1 MLGIMTIKGVIQY
14 AAFPQIMP
22 RLKSL
27 VTGGFSYVPY
37 FMAVVYQ
44 MVGLLP
50 ANHPYLHGSNI
61 GRYGIRHVV
70 SQAAHNLK
78 FSLKNIDQ
86 IILFVAVLVGL
97 VIFALQFIALAAM
110 IFLQPVGAMPTDWN
124 GFFVVTNPQQD
135 LAFIMLD
142 MVFGVPNPDGSG
154 GGLFESCIG
163 VATPCQN
170 NFAQTILDADSGGA
184 TFTTITSTELSQMG
198 PFATDAYNSFPF
210 PMHLGL
216 HQLFSVYSTGLLVV
230 AVGIASYFVAT
241 ILAETAQSGTP
252 FGRRFNKMW
261 APLRIVVAFGLLLPV
276 GSGLNSSQYLVLYA
290 AKYGSA
296 FATNG
301 WSYFNDLLNEAY
313 NQDGRNMISVPRV
326 PDMMPLMQFLHV
338 AKTCRLVQEYYDKK
352 AAGLDV
358 QTDALPV
365 DDQVHPY
372 VIGRHSD
379 TTNRSYRVISTTS
392 YDNVMETLID
402 PALADPPLTNI
413 MTIRFGIENQDTNS
427 QKTSFIG
434 DECGEIRLDLS
445 DPKALHGGAYYDVT
459 TAADDNTTPATNPH
473 APRFAPY
480 WAQRFYFYVIMAYWF
495 DNGDIATDGGA
506 GLGGNTVLLQQSL
519 VNHRHNEAANRF
531 LDELKTSPIIHGV
544 PLDAEYVRDLREVLA
559 DRYDNL
565 IDGSFQT
572 MGVGMVDQVHANL
585 ISSSTYVD
593 KGWAAA
599 GIWYNR
605 LAEMNGIVNVSMTSV
620 PEVRRYPAIMEEVYD
635 LKVKYDKQVDTK
647 RRYEPKVAGVD
658 SIGTLLSDR
667 ANGEDFA
674 RILWAAFDL
683 WNDSAQGQSIE
694 RPKYNPML
702 QAISFL
708 LGTNGL
714 YDMRNNPN
722 THPLAQLSGIGRS
735 LVESSIRSLGFAA
748 MSSAAGVLGA
758 VPQQLAK
765 TAASFFVTIATLGL
779 TVGFILF
786 YVVPFLPFIYFYFAV
801 GGWIKGVFEALVGA
815 PLWALAHIRIDGH
828 GMSGQAAMNGYF
840 LIFEVFLRP
849 ILIVF
854 GLLASISI
862 FAALVTT
869 LNSVFT
875 LVSENASGY
884 DLESELEASRGTL
897 TYMRSLVDEFFFTVI
912 YAILVYMLG
921 MSSFKLIDTV
931 PNNILRWMGQSVA
944 TFGDQ
949 RENPAEGLV
958 SKMSVGSQQVTSKL
972 GGGLQQSVKAAGG
985 IKPLT

>member
-1 MLGIMTIKGVIQY
+1 MFGLMTIKGVIQY

-27 VTGGFSYVPY
+27 ITGGFNYIPY
-37 FMAVVYQ
+37 FIAVVYQ

-50 ANHPYLHGSNI
+50 ANHPYLQGANI

-70 SQAAHNLK
+70 SQAASNLT

-86 IILFVAVLVGL
+86 IILFVSVLVGL
-97 VIFALQFIALAAM
+97 AIFAIQFVALSAM
-110 IFLQPVGAMPTDWN
+110 VFLQPVGAMPTDWN
-124 GFFVVTNPQQD
+124 GFFVVANPEQD

-170 NFAQTILDADSGGA
+170 NFAVNIPDADSGGA
-184 TFTTITSTELSQMG
+184 AFSIITGSELAQMG
-198 PFATDAYNSFPF
+198 PFATDSYNAFPF

-216 HQLFSVYSTGLLVV
+216 HQLFSVYSTGLLVI
-230 AVGIASYFVAT
+230 AVVVASYFVAT
-241 ILAETAQSGTP
+241 ILAETAQTGTP

-261 APLRIVVAFGLLLPV
+261 APLRIVVAFGLLLPL

-301 WSYFNDLLNEAY
+301 WNYFNDTLTDAY
-313 NQDGRNMISVPRV
+313 HEDGRNLISVPRI

-338 AKTCRLVQEYYDKK
+338 AKTCKLVQEFYDKK
-352 AAGLDV
+352 AAGLHARD
-358 QTDALPV
+358 DNLPV

-372 VIGRHSD
+372 IIGRHS
-379 TTNRSYRVISTTS
+379 TATNRRMRIETTTT
-392 YDNVMETLID
+392 YDDAMNTIID
-402 PALADPPLTNI
+402 PGTHDDPPAMNV
-413 MTIRFGIENQDTNS
+413 MTIRFGIENETDS
-427 QKTSFIG
+427 GQKASYIG
-434 DECGEIRLDLS
+434 DECGEIRFELS
-445 DPKALHGGAYYDVT
+445 DPRALHGNAFYDVT
-459 TAADDNTTPATNPH
+459 TAPDGTTTAVANPH
-473 APRFAPY
+473 SPRFSSY
-480 WAQRFYFYVIMAYWF
+480 WAQSFYFHVITKYWF

-506 GLGGNTVLLQQSL
+506 GLGGSNPLPQQSL
-519 VNHRHNEAANRF
+519 VNHRHNAAANKYIA
-531 LDELKTSPIIHGV
+531 ELRTSPIVHGV
-544 PLDAEYVRDLREVLA
+544 ELDAEYIRDLRSVLGN
-559 DRYDNL
+559 RYDDL
-565 IDGSFQT
+565 IDGSFQS
-572 MGVGMVDQVHANL
+572 MGNGMVDEVHNS
-585 ISSSTYVD
+585 IMNSSTYVD
-593 KGWAAA
+593 KGWGAA

-605 LAEMNGIVNVSMTSV
+605 VAEMNGMVNVSMTSV
-620 PEVRRYPAIMEEVYD
+620 PEVRRYPSIMEEVYD
-635 LKVKYDKQVDTK
+635 LKVKYDKQVDT
-647 RRYEPKVAGVD
+647 RRRFEPKVAGVD
-658 SIGTLLSDR
+658 SVGTLLSDQ
-667 ANGEDFA
+667 ANGEEFA
-674 RILWAAFDL
+674 KILWSAFDK
-683 WNDSAQGQSIE
+683 WGDSAQGQTLE
-694 RPKYNPML
+694 RPKYNPIL
-702 QAISFL
+702 QAISFI

-722 THPLAQLSGIGRS
+722 AHPLAQLSGVGRS

-748 MSSAAGVLGA
+748 MSSAAGVMGA
-758 VPQQLAK
+758 IPQQLAQ
-765 TAASFFVTIATLGL
+765 TAASFFVTISTLGL

-828 GMSGQAAMNGYF
+828 GMAGQAAMNGYF

-862 FAALVTT
+862 FSALVTA

-897 TYMRSLVDEFFFTVI
+897 TYMRSLIDEFFFTVI
-912 YAILVYMLG
+912 YALLVYMLG
-921 MSSFKLIDTV
+921 MSSFKLIDTI

-958 SKMSVGSQQVTSKL
+958 SKMSVGSQQVTSKI

-985 IKPLT
+985 LK